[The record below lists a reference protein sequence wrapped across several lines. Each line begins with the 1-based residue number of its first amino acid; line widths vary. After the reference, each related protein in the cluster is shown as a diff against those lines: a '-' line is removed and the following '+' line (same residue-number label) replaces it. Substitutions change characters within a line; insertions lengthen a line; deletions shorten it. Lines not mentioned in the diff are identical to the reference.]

1 MPMCPHRSTSV
12 TRRGALRRLGAA
24 GIGVAGIGVAGIGA
38 LGAPGLSPRLLS
50 AATRSQSSE
59 VTFPDGAIIRTLLR
73 DVTPDELAGGS
84 TLFHEHLSIGD
95 PRPPWLP
102 ALESPEPSFTADL
115 DLMADEVN
123 ATAQDG
129 VSCIV
134 NGGTRDLGQN
144 VERLRALAERVELHI
159 VLAGGLWTQPRYPP
173 EIAQQTEEEVAADFQ
188 RDAEAERWG
197 AIGEIGSSM
206 TMHPD
211 ERKVL
216 RASCTVHLRT
226 GLPLFT
232 HTPHQGCSSCAL
244 EQLDIIEDM
253 GVDPRLVCIGHLADI
268 VGDPQAEL
276 HRELARRGAFL
287 GFDTVGHQIT
297 QGDAEKVRM
306 IVSVIDAG
314 YEDHVLLSADFAREA
329 ELKANGGAGYSSVPT
344 IFVPK
349 LRYAG
354 VPDETIRK
362 ILVDNPRRFL
372 AFVPKN
378 A

>member
-1 MPMCPHRSTSV
+1 MGMCPHRSVSV
-12 TRRGALRRLGAA
+12 TRRDAMRRLGAA
-24 GIGVAGIGVAGIGA
+24 GIGVVVAPA
-38 LGAPGLSPRLLS
+38 LPAARRLS
-50 AATRSQSSE
+50 AAHRPAALQGGGSG

-73 DVTPDELAGGS
+73 DVYPEELAGGA

-95 PRPPWLP
+95 PIPPWVTPPENPRPP
-102 ALESPEPSFTADL
+102 FTADL

-123 ATAQDG
+123 ATAQEG

-144 VERLRALAERVELHI
+144 VERLRALAQRVDLHI

-226 GLPLFT
+226 GLPLMT
-232 HTPHQGCSSCAL
+232 HTPHQGCPSCAL
-244 EQLDIIEDM
+244 EQLDIIEEM
-253 GVDPRLVCIGHLADI
+253 GVDPRLTCIGHLADI
-268 VGDPQAEL
+268 VDDPGAEL
-276 HRELARRGAFL
+276 HKALARRGAFL

-297 QGDAEKVRM
+297 QGDAEKVKM
-306 IVSVIDAG
+306 IVSCIDAG
-314 YEDHVLLSADFAREA
+314 FEDYVLLSADFAREA
-329 ELKANGGAGYSSVPT
+329 ELKANGGAGYSSVVA

-354 VPDETIRK
+354 VPEETIQK

-372 AFVPKN
+372 AFVPKS

>member
-1 MPMCPHRSTSV
+1 MGTCPHRSASV
-12 TRRGALRRLGAA
+12 TRRDAMRRLGAA
-24 GIGVAGIGVAGIGA
+24 GIGVVV
-38 LGAPGLSPRLLS
+38 APGLPS
-50 AATRSQSSE
+50 ARPPVPLQQAGGSG
-59 VTFPDGAIIRTLLR
+59 VTFPEGAIIRTVLR
-73 DVTPDELAGGS
+73 DIDPEELAGGA

-95 PRPPWLP
+95 PIPPWVTPPENPRPP
-102 ALESPEPSFTADL
+102 FTADL

-123 ATAQDG
+123 ATAQEG

-134 NGGTRDLGQN
+134 NGGTKDLGQN
-144 VERLRALAERVELHI
+144 FDRLVALARRVNLHI
-159 VLAGGLWTQPRYPP
+159 VMAGGLWTQPRYPP
-173 EIAQQTEEEVAADFQ
+173 EIAGWTEEEVAADFM

-197 AIGEIGSSM
+197 ALGEIGSSM

-216 RASCTVHLRT
+216 RASCLVHLRT
-226 GLPLFT
+226 GLPIMT
-232 HTPHQGCSSCAL
+232 HTPHQGCPSCAL
-244 EQLDIIEDM
+244 EQLDIIEEM
-253 GVDPRLVCIGHLADI
+253 GVDPRLICIGHLADI
-268 VGDPQAEL
+268 VDDPGAEL
-276 HRELARRGAFL
+276 HKALARRGAFL

-297 QGDAEKVRM
+297 QGDAEKVKM
-306 IVSVIDAG
+306 IVSCIDAG
-314 YEDHVLLSADFAREA
+314 FEDYVLLSADFAREA
-329 ELKANGGAGYSSVPT
+329 ELKAKGGAGYSSVVA

-354 VPDETIRK
+354 VPEETIHK